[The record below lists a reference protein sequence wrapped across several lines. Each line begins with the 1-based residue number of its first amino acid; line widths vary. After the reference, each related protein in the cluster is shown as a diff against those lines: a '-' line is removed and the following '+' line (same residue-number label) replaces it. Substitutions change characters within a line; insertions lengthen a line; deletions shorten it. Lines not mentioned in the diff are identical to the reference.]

1 MLVRLGVCQSSLIV
15 VQPRVGFGLLHKNH
29 NNCSSIIH
37 CSTRLSKL
45 PSSWGFGVSWDLQ
58 RQCLLTA
65 GAVSS
70 DPLKSST
77 VLTFDSIQPD
87 MSTGGGDGDGFG
99 DNGGGGGGG
108 DGGGDNNKGDDEGGS
123 DKNSKKTAS
132 MSMSQKLT
140 LAYAALVGGTNKITL
155 YLLMF
160 CFCSHINLNREF
172 KKVQG
177 FVLDLNPGRTQYL
190 VS

>member
-1 MLVRLGVCQSSLIV
+1 VLVRLGVCQSSLIV
-15 VQPRVGFGLLHKNH
+15 VRPRVGFGLLHKNH

-108 DGGGDNNKGDDEGGS
+108 GGDNNKGDDEGGS
-123 DKNSKKTAS
+123 DENSKKTAS

-177 FVLDLNPGRTQYL
+177 FVLDLNPGRTRYL
-190 VS
+190 VT